1 MIQGL
6 REAMAAM
13 ANLKDSSKQLVR
25 GGKYYATV
33 ATRVEIF
40 RQHCNAGIETVLE
53 LDDGTKIQ
61 MRAIIRTPDGTVVAS
76 GYAEEVRSDRGVNS
90 TSALEN
96 GETSAIGRALANL
109 GLLGGEYASADE
121 LQNALDQQSKPPA
134 PPAAPEKKPAP
145 KSKTTNPEPVE
156 QSEGCPFFDGL
167 ADELSRVQS
176 PRALDEWKRNNAV
189 VLQILT
195 DEHPDENK
203 VLRQMFATKQGEIN
217 D

>member
-1 MIQGL
+1 MIEGL

-40 RQHCNAGIETVLE
+40 RQHCNGGIETVL
-53 LDDGTKIQ
+53 
-61 MRAIIRTPDGTVVAS
+61 RAIIRTPDGTVVAS

-145 KSKTTNPEPVE
+145 KSKTTKPEPVE

>member
-1 MIQGL
+1 MIEGL

-40 RQHCNAGIETVLE
+40 RQHCNGSIETVLE
-53 LDDGTKIQ
+53 LDDSVKIQ
-61 MRAIIRTPDGTVVAS
+61 MRAIIRNSDGTVVAS

-121 LQNALDQQSKPPA
+121 LQNALDQQNKAVTPQPA
-134 PPAAPEKKPAP
+134 PAPAP
-145 KSKTTNPEPVE
+145 KIIDLPTTTN
-156 QSEGCPFFDGL
+156 GCEFYDGL
-167 ADELSRVQS
+167 VDALNEVTSQRE
-176 PRALDEWKRNNAV
+176 LDEWKRGNGTLLAT
-189 VLQILT
+189 LK
-195 DEHPDENK
+195 DDHPEQNDQLLELFSQK
-203 VLRQMFATKQGEIN
+203 HSEI
-217 D
+217 

>member
-1 MIQGL
+1 MIEGL

-53 LDDGTKIQ
+53 LDDGAKIQ

-121 LQNALDQQSKPPA
+121 LQNALDQQSKPPP

-145 KSKTTNPEPVE
+145 KSKTTKPEPVE

-167 ADELSRVQS
+167 VDALNQATS
-176 PRALDEWKRNNAV
+176 PRELDEWKRNN
-189 VLQILT
+189 LILLET
-195 DEHPDENK
+195 MKEEFPDENDQLLK
-203 VLRQMFATKQGEIN
+203 LFSQKHSEI
-217 D
+217 